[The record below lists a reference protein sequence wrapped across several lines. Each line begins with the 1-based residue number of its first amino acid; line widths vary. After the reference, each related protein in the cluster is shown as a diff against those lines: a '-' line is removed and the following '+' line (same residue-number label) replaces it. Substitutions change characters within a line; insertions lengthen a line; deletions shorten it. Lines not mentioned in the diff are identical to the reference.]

1 VLVATDVAARGVDV
15 KDIGLVVNYD
25 LPNEPEAYVHRIG
38 RTARAGADG
47 RAVSFCSEEELEFL
61 REIEK
66 VIKQPIPRWDDHAY
80 HIEALA
86 EHHAR
91 WKPGGRSGPKPS
103 NGGNRG
109 GGGGGRSF
117 RGRR

>member
-1 VLVATDVAARGVDV
+1 MAARGVDV
-15 KDIGLVVNYD
+15 RAIGLVVNYD

-66 VIKQPIPRWDDHAY
+66 IIRMPIPRWDDHAW
-80 HIEALA
+80 HIEELA
-86 EHHAR
+86 ERHAR
-91 WKPGGRSGPKPS
+91 GKSGVFKSARPSHGGGRSG
-103 NGGNRG
+103 GRNRSHS
-109 GGGGGRSF
+109 RA
-117 RGRR
+117 RR